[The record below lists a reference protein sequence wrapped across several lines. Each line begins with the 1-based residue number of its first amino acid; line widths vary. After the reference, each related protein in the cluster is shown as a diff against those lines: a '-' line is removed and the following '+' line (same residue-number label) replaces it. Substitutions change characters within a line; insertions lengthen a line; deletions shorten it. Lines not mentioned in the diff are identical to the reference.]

1 MANFEG
7 KCNPQ
12 RINPH
17 LEVSVSKY
25 FGGAYALNT
34 DQIRMIIDSGQV
46 DLNCVHNYG
55 QTKREG
61 KPDEHM
67 LQNFGSI
74 KEGKVTCQVFEKID
88 RATETEVKVIL
99 HLLKV
104 KHSYVKVDNS
114 LFYLMFAVACA

>member
-1 MANFEG
+1 MANS
-7 KCNPQ
+7 Q
-12 RINPH
+12 RINPN

-25 FGGAYALNT
+25 FGAAYDLNT
-34 DQIRMIIDSGQV
+34 DQIQMIIDSRQV
-46 DLNCVHNYG
+46 DLNCVYSYG

-88 RATETEVKVIL
+88 RATESEVKVIL
-99 HLLKV
+99 HLVKV
-104 KHSYVKVDNS
+104 KHNCVQVDNS
-114 LFYLMFAVACA
+114 